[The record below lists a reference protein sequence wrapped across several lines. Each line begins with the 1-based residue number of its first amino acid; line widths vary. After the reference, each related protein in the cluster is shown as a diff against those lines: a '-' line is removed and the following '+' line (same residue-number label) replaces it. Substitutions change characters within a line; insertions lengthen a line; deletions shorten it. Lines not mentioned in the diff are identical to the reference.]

1 MAYALKVT
9 VTKPADVAWF
19 AEIDPASHFRHMQWV
34 NEYTGLITVTQRQI
48 DANTVERI
56 AVFESK
62 EIADQFVID
71 NNQNVDF
78 IKRND
83 YSIATN
89 NVTVIEELTL

>member
-19 AEIDPASHFRHMQWV
+19 AEIDPASHFRHLEWV
-34 NEYTGLITVTQRQI
+34 NNYPGIITVTNRLI

-62 EIADQFVID
+62 EVADQFTID
-71 NNQNVDF
+71 NNQNADF

-83 YSIATN
+83 YSVSTN
-89 NVTVIEELTL
+89 TVTVIEELTL

>member
-34 NEYTGLITVTQRQI
+34 NEYPGLITVTQRQI

-62 EIADQFVID
+62 EIADQFTAD
-71 NNQNVDF
+71 NNQHADF
-78 IKRND
+78 IKRNE
-83 YSIATN
+83 YANAAN
-89 NVTVIEELTL
+89 NVSVIEEITL

>member
-19 AEIDPASHFRHMQWV
+19 SEIDPASHFRHMAWV
-34 NEYTGLITVTQRQI
+34 NNYAGLITATNRLI

-62 EIADQFVID
+62 EIADQFIAD

-78 IKRND
+78 IKRNE
-83 YSIATN
+83 YSVATN

>member
-9 VTKPADVAWF
+9 ATKPADVAWF
-19 AEIDPASHFRHMQWV
+19 SEIDPASHFRHMKWT
-34 NEYTGLITVTQRQI
+34 NEYPGLITATNRLV

-62 EIADQFVID
+62 EVADQFIID
-71 NNQNVDF
+71 NNQHVDF

-83 YSIATN
+83 YANATN
-89 NVTVIEELTL
+89 VVTVIEELTL